1 MGKPM
6 RAGSGTMPAG
16 EQPAVAADDADVT
29 ALGRAPTDKP
39 PFTLGDIKRAIPPHC
54 FERSVV
60 TSFSYLLRDIAAAAV
75 LVHFALAV
83 IPALPA
89 PLRLVAWPVYW
100 AAQGCALGG
109 AWVIAHECGHHAF
122 SEHALLDDAVGFA
135 LHTAL
140 LVPYFSWK
148 HSHRRHHS
156 NSGSLD
162 RDEVFVPRRRSE
174 LPPDARRVHGS
185 AAGRLAHLAVQ
196 LALGWPLYLACN
208 AAGRPYPR
216 FASHYDPFAPI
227 FSGRRERVQVL
238 LSDAGV
244 LAAALALRRL
254 AAALGFWTVARVYG
268 APLLVVNAWL
278 VLVTYLQHT
287 DPAVPRY
294 GGGGGAGGWDWLR
307 GALATVD
314 RDYGA
319 VLNRAFHN
327 ITDTHVVHHLFPSM
341 PHYHAAEATRAIRP
355 VLGEYYRFDATPI
368 ARAAWRAAKEC
379 VYVEPDGRRE
389 GVFWYD
395 NKL

>member
-1 MGKPM
+1 MG
-6 RAGSGTMPAG
+6 AGSSTGPVG
-16 EQPAVAADDADVT
+16 EQPVLAADEADMT
-29 ALGRAPTDKP
+29 AVGRSPTEKP
-39 PFTLGDIKRAIPPHC
+39 LFTLADIKRAIPPHC

-75 LVHFALAV
+75 LLYFAAAV
-83 IPALPA
+83 IPALPGPA
-89 PLRLVAWPVYW
+89 RLLAWPVYW

-109 AWVIAHECGHHAF
+109 VWVIAHECGHHAF
-122 SEHALLDDAVGFA
+122 SEHALVDDAVGFA

-148 HSHRRHHS
+148 HSHRRHHA
-156 NSGSLD
+156 NSGSLH

-174 LPPDARRVHGS
+174 LAPYARHVHRS
-185 AAGRLAHLAVQ
+185 AAGRVAFLAAQLAV
-196 LALGWPLYLACN
+196 GWPLYLACN

-216 FASHYDPFAPI
+216 FASHYDPNSPI
-227 FSGRRERVQVL
+227 FSGRRERAQVL
-238 LSDAGV
+238 VSDAGV
-244 LAAALALRRL
+244 LAVSLALWRL
-254 AAALGFWTVARVYG
+254 AAGFGFWTVARVYG

-294 GGGGGAGGWDWLR
+294 GAGDGGWDWLS

-319 VLNRAFHN
+319 FLAGAFHN

-341 PHYHAAEATRAIRP
+341 AHYHAAEATRAIRP

-379 VYVEPDGRRE
+379 VYVEPDSRRD
-389 GVFWYD
+389 GVFWYGS
-395 NKL
+395 KF

>member
-1 MGKPM
+1 M
-6 RAGSGTMPAG
+6 
-16 EQPAVAADDADVT
+16 
-29 ALGRAPTDKP
+29 
-39 PFTLGDIKRAIPPHC
+39 
-54 FERSVV
+54 
-60 TSFSYLLRDIAAAAV
+60 
-75 LVHFALAV
+75 
-83 IPALPA
+83 
-89 PLRLVAWPVYW
+89 
-100 AAQGCALGG
+100 
-109 AWVIAHECGHHAF
+109 
-122 SEHALLDDAVGFA
+122 SEETFKDRRCV
-135 LHTAL
+135 HTAL

-148 HSHRRHHS
+148 HSHRRHHA

-162 RDEVFVPRRRSE
+162 RDEVFVPRRKHE
-174 LPPDARRVHGS
+174 LSSFSSYYARRAVVQSSG
-185 AAGRLAHLAVQ
+185 AAGRLARLLLQ

-216 FASHYDPFAPI
+216 FASHYDPFSPI
-227 FSGRRERVQVL
+227 FSGAQERAQVV

-244 LAAALALRRL
+244 LAASLGLWRL
-254 AAALGFWTVARVYG
+254 AAALGPWTVARAYG

-294 GGGGGAGGWDWLR
+294 GGREWDWLR

-319 VLNRAFHN
+319 VLNAAFHN

-355 VLGEYYRFDATPI
+355 VLGDYYRFDATPV

-389 GVFWYD
+389 GVFWYAA
-395 NKL
+395 NKF